1 MEGEKLDT
9 VVGKDKNVDMLITV
23 AVVTYNHGR
32 TLFDC
37 INSITSQIHPKIDLV
52 IVDDFSCDFDLRKVE
67 EYVQENRSDSI
78 KSVTIRALQEHRGI
92 NAAYRE
98 ALDCA
103 KGEYVIFLAGDDCL
117 NNKKV
122 LHHIAN
128 VLADDSADILQARAK
143 LERVDDDIVL
153 PSQHAM
159 DLVEENKIFDLFRIT
174 VYAPFAQLLCMQSAF
189 FRTEYL
195 RQINAFDCDYQY
207 AVDWP
212 VYAKALFDAA
222 RFVDADFLVTRM
234 HDNGA
239 YRVNSVGNLYIKKG
253 YLHDAARAIREFAV
267 QNRSGISQVE
277 ILLFETAAN
286 SYECL
291 CTRIYDWYTY
301 SISDKRAWR
310 KEHKDFFLMHKA
322 CYPDFGARRI
332 PLKKLIFALFAA
344 FILFAVTTMLPSGIA
359 VMDSK
364 IFFLICMGVF
374 GVVLLNNK
382 RKTGIYFRNLNYAKA
397 AIFLLILTAFTA
409 FVKAVDTVS
418 LPHCVLLIMCV
429 LMLMIVCG
437 LAYRVVYKLY
447 CRYASRNCRKG
458 RV

>member
-1 MEGEKLDT
+1 MKAEMLDT
-9 VVGKDKNVDMLITV
+9 VTSKDEDVDMLITV

-37 INSITSQIHPKIDLV
+37 IDSITCQIHQKIDLV

-67 EYVQENRSDSI
+67 DYVQEHKSDSI
-78 KSVTIRALQEHRGI
+78 RSVAIRAFQEHHGI

-103 KGEYVIFLAGDDCL
+103 KGEYVLFLAGDDCL

-128 VLADDSADILQARAK
+128 VLDDVPADILQARAK
-143 LERVDDDIVL
+143 LERVDDDIIL

-159 DLVEENKIFDLFRIT
+159 DLIEENKIFDFFRIT
-174 VYAPFAQLLCMQSAF
+174 VYAPFAQILCMQSAF

-195 RQINAFDCDYQY
+195 RQINTFDCDYQY
-207 AVDWP
+207 AADWP
-212 VYAKALFDAA
+212 LYTKALFDEA

-234 HDNGA
+234 HDDGA
-239 YRVNSVGNLYIKKG
+239 YRVNAVGNLYIKKG

-267 QNRSGISQVE
+267 QDRPGISQAE

-310 KEHKDFFLMHKA
+310 KEHKNYFLMHKA
-322 CYPDFGARRI
+322 CYPDYGVRRI

-344 FILFAVTTMLPSGIA
+344 FILFAVTTMLPSSIA

-374 GVVLLNNK
+374 GVMLLKNK
-382 RKTGIYFRNLNYAKA
+382 RKTGTYIRNLNYAKA
-397 AIFLLILTAFTA
+397 AIFLLILTVFAA
-409 FVKAVDTVS
+409 FVKSVDTVS
-418 LPHCVLLIMCV
+418 LPHCVLLILCALILLV
-429 LMLMIVCG
+429 AFG
-437 LAYRVVYKLY
+437 LVYRVVHMLY